1 MEEYLYQKEYVM
13 LNNMQLH
20 LSNPEPMLK
29 YIDEKV
35 EKLIKVK
42 SKNEEI
48 NIKLEILDEFYKIL
62 KYDAKNTICP
72 EPLGHFETK
81 EEKDELIKK
90 KIKINDL
97 VYYLGNI
104 CINYHKKLI
113 AKEYRE
119 RVPIITNEATIKFN
133 EIYIRALNEYFEKL
147 KGNEYKGIFENPPKK
162 QQNLQ
167 IIRMIEYRGVV
178 FPMAEPLTNNKI
190 ECIRDEHAY
199 GTAFIL
205 PTLIERFLIIQL
217 DSKILK
223 NLMKE
228 LKDKIEKENIKLTD
242 EEKQAFY
249 EANKTNFSNPETA
262 NAKHILVDSEEKANE
277 ILAQIKAGDVT
288 FEDAARANSTCPSKD
303 QGGDL
308 GTFGRGQMVPEFE
321 EATFAMNVGDVSEPV
336 KTQFGYH
343 LIKLEAKNEPS
354 IPAYE
359 EIADKVEKTLM
370 FQKQGEVYKNKLDE
384 VKAKFG
390 DIVSYM

>member
-35 EKLIKVK
+35 EKLIKAK

-72 EPLGHFETK
+72 EPLGYFETK

-90 KIKINDL
+90 KIKINDF

-113 AKEYRE
+113 AKEYRG

-133 EIYIRALNEYFEKL
+133 EIYIRALNEYFETL

-167 IIRMIEYRGVV
+167 IIRMIEYSGVV

-242 EEKQAFY
+242 EEKQY
-249 EANKTNFSNPETA
+249 YNIITEKGDKTIFA
-262 NAKHILVDSEEKANE
+262 SEKF
-277 ILAQIKAGDVT
+277 I
-288 FEDAARANSTCPSKD
+288 RANIYKM
-303 QGGDL
+303 
-308 GTFGRGQMVPEFE
+308 FIKYRIINE
-321 EATFAMNVGDVSEPV
+321 EDEN
-336 KTQFGYH
+336 
-343 LIKLEAKNEPS
+343 IKLLILHEYINKKDNKK
-354 IPAYE
+354 I
-359 EIADKVEKTLM
+359 
-370 FQKQGEVYKNKLDE
+370 KNKLTLGS
-384 VKAKFG
+384 V
-390 DIVSYM
+390 IVSPYANSLIKKQYTKLFNLIFDPNELNMRNNIAHINNESSDYLCLGDTAVLMQLLWDIITEDIFE

>member
-35 EKLIKVK
+35 EKLIKAK

-72 EPLGHFETK
+72 EPLGYFETK

-113 AKEYRE
+113 SKEYRG

-133 EIYIRALNEYFEKL
+133 EIYIRALNEYFETL

-167 IIRMIEYRGVV
+167 IIRMIEYRGTV
-178 FPMAEPLTNNKI
+178 FPMAEPLTNNEI
-190 ECIRDEHAY
+190 ECIKDEHAY

-242 EEKQAFY
+242 EEKQY
-249 EANKTNFSNPETA
+249 YNIITEKGDKTIFA
-262 NAKHILVDSEEKANE
+262 SEKF
-277 ILAQIKAGDVT
+277 I
-288 FEDAARANSTCPSKD
+288 RANIYKM
-303 QGGDL
+303 
-308 GTFGRGQMVPEFE
+308 FIKYRIINE
-321 EATFAMNVGDVSEPV
+321 EDED
-336 KTQFGYH
+336 
-343 LIKLEAKNEPS
+343 IKLLILHEYINKKDNKK
-354 IPAYE
+354 I
-359 EIADKVEKTLM
+359 
-370 FQKQGEVYKNKLDE
+370 KNKLTLGS
-384 VKAKFG
+384 V
-390 DIVSYM
+390 IVSPYANSLIKKQYTKLFNLIFDPNELNMRNNIAHINNESSDYLCLGDTAVLMQLLWDIITEDIFE

>member
-35 EKLIKVK
+35 EKLIKAK

-113 AKEYRE
+113 VKEYRE

-133 EIYIRALNEYFEKL
+133 EIYIRALNEYFETL

-242 EEKQAFY
+242 EEKQY
-249 EANKTNFSNPETA
+249 YNIITEKGDKTIFA
-262 NAKHILVDSEEKANE
+262 SEKF
-277 ILAQIKAGDVT
+277 I
-288 FEDAARANSTCPSKD
+288 RANIYKM
-303 QGGDL
+303 
-308 GTFGRGQMVPEFE
+308 FIKYRIINE
-321 EATFAMNVGDVSEPV
+321 EDED
-336 KTQFGYH
+336 
-343 LIKLEAKNEPS
+343 IKLLILHEYINKKDNKK
-354 IPAYE
+354 I
-359 EIADKVEKTLM
+359 
-370 FQKQGEVYKNKLDE
+370 KNKLTLGS
-384 VKAKFG
+384 V
-390 DIVSYM
+390 IVSPYANSLIKKQYTKLFNLIFDPNELNMRNNIAHINNESSDYLCLGDTAVLMQLLWDIITEDIFE

>member
-35 EKLIKVK
+35 EKLIKAK

-113 AKEYRE
+113 VKEYRE

-133 EIYIRALNEYFEKL
+133 EIYIRALNEYFETL

-167 IIRMIEYRGVV
+167 IIRMIEYSGVV

-242 EEKQAFY
+242 EEKQY
-249 EANKTNFSNPETA
+249 YNIITEKGDKTIFA
-262 NAKHILVDSEEKANE
+262 SEKF
-277 ILAQIKAGDVT
+277 I
-288 FEDAARANSTCPSKD
+288 RANIYKM
-303 QGGDL
+303 
-308 GTFGRGQMVPEFE
+308 FIKYRIINE
-321 EATFAMNVGDVSEPV
+321 EDED
-336 KTQFGYH
+336 
-343 LIKLEAKNEPS
+343 IKLLILHEYINKKDNKK
-354 IPAYE
+354 I
-359 EIADKVEKTLM
+359 
-370 FQKQGEVYKNKLDE
+370 KNKLTLGS
-384 VKAKFG
+384 V
-390 DIVSYM
+390 IVSPYANSLIKKQYTKLFNLIFDPNELNMRNNIAHINNESSDYLCLGDTAVLMQLLWDIITEDIFE

>member
-35 EKLIKVK
+35 EKLIKAK

-113 AKEYRE
+113 VKEYRE

-242 EEKQAFY
+242 EEKQY
-249 EANKTNFSNPETA
+249 YNIITEKGDKTIFA
-262 NAKHILVDSEEKANE
+262 SEKF
-277 ILAQIKAGDVT
+277 I
-288 FEDAARANSTCPSKD
+288 RANIYKM
-303 QGGDL
+303 
-308 GTFGRGQMVPEFE
+308 FIKYRIINE
-321 EATFAMNVGDVSEPV
+321 EDED
-336 KTQFGYH
+336 
-343 LIKLEAKNEPS
+343 IKLLILHEYINKKDNKK
-354 IPAYE
+354 I
-359 EIADKVEKTLM
+359 
-370 FQKQGEVYKNKLDE
+370 KNKLTLGS
-384 VKAKFG
+384 V
-390 DIVSYM
+390 IVSPYANSLIKKQYTKLFNLIFDPNELNMRNNIAHINNESSDYLCLGDTAVLMQLLWDIITEDIFE

>member
-35 EKLIKVK
+35 EKLIKAK

-113 AKEYRE
+113 VKEYRE

-133 EIYIRALNEYFEKL
+133 EIYIRALNEYFETL

-242 EEKQAFY
+242 EEKQY
-249 EANKTNFSNPETA
+249 YNIITEKGDKTIFA
-262 NAKHILVDSEEKANE
+262 SEKF
-277 ILAQIKAGDVT
+277 I
-288 FEDAARANSTCPSKD
+288 RANIYKM
-303 QGGDL
+303 
-308 GTFGRGQMVPEFE
+308 FIKYRIINE
-321 EATFAMNVGDVSEPV
+321 EDED
-336 KTQFGYH
+336 
-343 LIKLEAKNEPS
+343 IKLLILHEYINKKDGKK
-354 IPAYE
+354 I
-359 EIADKVEKTLM
+359 
-370 FQKQGEVYKNKLDE
+370 KNKLTLGSVIFSPYANSLIKKQYTKLFNLIFDPNE
-384 VKAKFG
+384 LNMRNNIAHINNESSDYLCLG
-390 DIVSYM
+390 DTAVLMQLLWDIITEDIFE

>member
-113 AKEYRE
+113 
-119 RVPIITNEATIKFN
+119 
-133 EIYIRALNEYFEKL
+133 
-147 KGNEYKGIFENPPKK
+147 
-162 QQNLQ
+162 
-167 IIRMIEYRGVV
+167 RM
-178 FPMAEPLTNNKI
+178 
-190 ECIRDEHAY
+190 
-199 GTAFIL
+199 
-205 PTLIERFLIIQL
+205 
-217 DSKILK
+217 
-223 NLMKE
+223 
-228 LKDKIEKENIKLTD
+228 
-242 EEKQAFY
+242 
-249 EANKTNFSNPETA
+249 
-262 NAKHILVDSEEKANE
+262 
-277 ILAQIKAGDVT
+277 
-288 FEDAARANSTCPSKD
+288 
-303 QGGDL
+303 
-308 GTFGRGQMVPEFE
+308 
-321 EATFAMNVGDVSEPV
+321 
-336 KTQFGYH
+336 
-343 LIKLEAKNEPS
+343 
-354 IPAYE
+354 
-359 EIADKVEKTLM
+359 
-370 FQKQGEVYKNKLDE
+370 
-384 VKAKFG
+384 
-390 DIVSYM
+390 

>member
-35 EKLIKVK
+35 EKLIKAK

-48 NIKLEILDEFYKIL
+48 NTKLEILDEFYKIL
-62 KYDAKNTICP
+62 KYDSKNTICP

-113 AKEYRE
+113 SKEYRG

-133 EIYIRALNEYFEKL
+133 EIHIRALNEYFETL

-242 EEKQAFY
+242 EEKQY
-249 EANKTNFSNPETA
+249 YNIITEKGDKTIFA
-262 NAKHILVDSEEKANE
+262 SEKF
-277 ILAQIKAGDVT
+277 I
-288 FEDAARANSTCPSKD
+288 RANIYKM
-303 QGGDL
+303 
-308 GTFGRGQMVPEFE
+308 FIKYRIINE
-321 EATFAMNVGDVSEPV
+321 EDED
-336 KTQFGYH
+336 
-343 LIKLEAKNEPS
+343 IKLLILHEYINKKDNKK
-354 IPAYE
+354 I
-359 EIADKVEKTLM
+359 
-370 FQKQGEVYKNKLDE
+370 KNKLTLGS
-384 VKAKFG
+384 V
-390 DIVSYM
+390 IVSPYANSLIKKQYTKLFNLIFDPNELNMRNNIAHINNESSDYLCLGDTAVLMQLLWDIITEDIFE

>member
-35 EKLIKVK
+35 EKLIKAK

-133 EIYIRALNEYFEKL
+133 EIYIRALNEYFETL

-178 FPMAEPLTNNKI
+178 FPMAEPLTNNEI
-190 ECIRDEHAY
+190 ECIKDEHAY

-217 DSKILK
+217 DSKVLK

-242 EEKQAFY
+242 EEKQY
-249 EANKTNFSNPETA
+249 YNIITEKGDKTIFA
-262 NAKHILVDSEEKANE
+262 SEKF
-277 ILAQIKAGDVT
+277 I
-288 FEDAARANSTCPSKD
+288 RANIYKM
-303 QGGDL
+303 
-308 GTFGRGQMVPEFE
+308 FIKYRIINE
-321 EATFAMNVGDVSEPV
+321 EDED
-336 KTQFGYH
+336 
-343 LIKLEAKNEPS
+343 IKLLILHEYINKKDNKK
-354 IPAYE
+354 I
-359 EIADKVEKTLM
+359 
-370 FQKQGEVYKNKLDE
+370 KNKLTLGS
-384 VKAKFG
+384 V
-390 DIVSYM
+390 IVSPYANSLIKKQYTKLFNLIFDPNELNMRNNIAHINNESSDYLCLGDTAVLMQLLWDIITEDIFE

>member
-35 EKLIKVK
+35 EKLIKAK

-48 NIKLEILDEFYKIL
+48 NTKLEILDEFYKIL
-62 KYDAKNTICP
+62 KYDSKNTICP

-113 AKEYRE
+113 SKEYRG

-133 EIYIRALNEYFEKL
+133 EIYIRALNEYFETL

-242 EEKQAFY
+242 EEKQY
-249 EANKTNFSNPETA
+249 YNIITEKGDKTIFA
-262 NAKHILVDSEEKANE
+262 SEKF
-277 ILAQIKAGDVT
+277 I
-288 FEDAARANSTCPSKD
+288 RANIYKM
-303 QGGDL
+303 
-308 GTFGRGQMVPEFE
+308 FIKYRIINE
-321 EATFAMNVGDVSEPV
+321 EDED
-336 KTQFGYH
+336 
-343 LIKLEAKNEPS
+343 IKLLILHEYINKKDGKK
-354 IPAYE
+354 I
-359 EIADKVEKTLM
+359 
-370 FQKQGEVYKNKLDE
+370 KNKLTLGS
-384 VKAKFG
+384 V
-390 DIVSYM
+390 IVSPYANSLIKKQYTKLLNLIFDPNELNMRNNIAHINNESSDYLCLGDTAVLMQLLWDIITEDIFE

>member
-35 EKLIKVK
+35 EKLIKAK

-48 NIKLEILDEFYKIL
+48 NTKLEILDEFYKIL
-62 KYDAKNTICP
+62 KYDSKNTICP
-72 EPLGHFETK
+72 EPLGYFETK

-90 KIKINDL
+90 KIKINDF

-113 AKEYRE
+113 SKEYRG

-133 EIYIRALNEYFEKL
+133 EIYIRALNEYFETL

-167 IIRMIEYRGVV
+167 IIRMIEYSGVV

-242 EEKQAFY
+242 EEKQY
-249 EANKTNFSNPETA
+249 YNIITEKGDKTIFA
-262 NAKHILVDSEEKANE
+262 SEKF
-277 ILAQIKAGDVT
+277 I
-288 FEDAARANSTCPSKD
+288 RANIYKMFIKY
-303 QGGDL
+303 QII
-308 GTFGRGQMVPEFE
+308 
-321 EATFAMNVGDVSEPV
+321 SENDDD
-336 KTQFGYH
+336 
-343 LIKLEAKNEPS
+343 IKLLILHEY
-354 IPAYE
+354 I
-359 EIADKVEKTLM
+359 DKKDD
-370 FQKQGEVYKNKLDE
+370 KKRKNKLT
-384 VKAKFG
+384 FG
-390 DIVSYM
+390 SVIASPYANSLIKKQYTKLLNLIFEPNELNMRNNIAHINNESFDFLCLGDTAVLMQLLWDIITEDIFE

>member
-35 EKLIKVK
+35 EKLIKAK

-133 EIYIRALNEYFEKL
+133 EIYIRALNEYFETL

-167 IIRMIEYRGVV
+167 IIRMIEYRGTV
-178 FPMAEPLTNNKI
+178 FPMAEPLINNGI
-190 ECIRDEHAY
+190 ECIKNEHAY
-199 GTAFIL
+199 GTVFIL

-242 EEKQAFY
+242 EEKQY
-249 EANKTNFSNPETA
+249 YNIITEKGDKTIFA
-262 NAKHILVDSEEKANE
+262 SEKF
-277 ILAQIKAGDVT
+277 I
-288 FEDAARANSTCPSKD
+288 RANIYKM
-303 QGGDL
+303 
-308 GTFGRGQMVPEFE
+308 FIKYRIINE
-321 EATFAMNVGDVSEPV
+321 EDED
-336 KTQFGYH
+336 
-343 LIKLEAKNEPS
+343 IKLLILHEYINKKDNKK
-354 IPAYE
+354 I
-359 EIADKVEKTLM
+359 
-370 FQKQGEVYKNKLDE
+370 KNKLTLGS
-384 VKAKFG
+384 V
-390 DIVSYM
+390 IVSPYANSLIKKQYTKLFNLIFDPNELNMRNNIAHINNESSDYLCLGDTAVLMQLLWDIITEDIFE

>member
-35 EKLIKVK
+35 EKLIKAK

-113 AKEYRE
+113 SKEYRG

-133 EIYIRALNEYFEKL
+133 EIYIRALNEYFETL

-178 FPMAEPLTNNKI
+178 FPMAEPLTNNEI
-190 ECIRDEHAY
+190 ECIKDEHAY

-217 DSKILK
+217 DSKVLK

-242 EEKQAFY
+242 EEKQY
-249 EANKTNFSNPETA
+249 YNIITEKGDKTIFA
-262 NAKHILVDSEEKANE
+262 SEKF
-277 ILAQIKAGDVT
+277 I
-288 FEDAARANSTCPSKD
+288 RANIYKM
-303 QGGDL
+303 
-308 GTFGRGQMVPEFE
+308 FIKYRIINE
-321 EATFAMNVGDVSEPV
+321 EDED
-336 KTQFGYH
+336 
-343 LIKLEAKNEPS
+343 IKLLILHEYINKKDNKK
-354 IPAYE
+354 I
-359 EIADKVEKTLM
+359 
-370 FQKQGEVYKNKLDE
+370 KNKLTLGS
-384 VKAKFG
+384 V
-390 DIVSYM
+390 IVSPYANSLIKKQYTKLFNLIFDPNELNMRNNIAHINNESSDYLCLGDTAVLMQLLWDIITEDIFE

>member
-35 EKLIKVK
+35 EKLIKAK

-72 EPLGHFETK
+72 EPLGYFETK

-90 KIKINDL
+90 KIKINDF

-113 AKEYRE
+113 AKEYRG

-178 FPMAEPLTNNKI
+178 FPMAEPVTNNKI

-242 EEKQAFY
+242 EEKQY
-249 EANKTNFSNPETA
+249 YNIITEKGDKTIFA
-262 NAKHILVDSEEKANE
+262 SEKF
-277 ILAQIKAGDVT
+277 I
-288 FEDAARANSTCPSKD
+288 RANIYKM
-303 QGGDL
+303 
-308 GTFGRGQMVPEFE
+308 FIKYRIINE
-321 EATFAMNVGDVSEPV
+321 EDED
-336 KTQFGYH
+336 
-343 LIKLEAKNEPS
+343 IKLLILHEYINKKDNKK
-354 IPAYE
+354 I
-359 EIADKVEKTLM
+359 
-370 FQKQGEVYKNKLDE
+370 KNKLTLGS
-384 VKAKFG
+384 V
-390 DIVSYM
+390 IVSPYANSLIKKQYTKLFNLIFDPNELNMRNNIAHINNESSDYLCLGDTAVLMQLLWDIITEDIFE

>member
-35 EKLIKVK
+35 EKLIKAK

-113 AKEYRE
+113 VKEYRE

-133 EIYIRALNEYFEKL
+133 EIYIRALNEYFETL
-147 KGNEYKGIFENPPKK
+147 KGNEYKGIFENQPKK

-242 EEKQAFY
+242 EEKQY
-249 EANKTNFSNPETA
+249 YNIITEKGDKTIFA
-262 NAKHILVDSEEKANE
+262 SEKF
-277 ILAQIKAGDVT
+277 I
-288 FEDAARANSTCPSKD
+288 RANIYKM
-303 QGGDL
+303 
-308 GTFGRGQMVPEFE
+308 FIKYRIINE
-321 EATFAMNVGDVSEPV
+321 EDED
-336 KTQFGYH
+336 
-343 LIKLEAKNEPS
+343 IKLLILHEYINKKDGKK
-354 IPAYE
+354 I
-359 EIADKVEKTLM
+359 
-370 FQKQGEVYKNKLDE
+370 KNKLTLGSVIFSPYANSLIKKQYTKLFNLIFDPNE
-384 VKAKFG
+384 LNMRNNIAHINNESSDYLCLG
-390 DIVSYM
+390 DTAVLMQLLWDIITEDIFE

>member
-35 EKLIKVK
+35 EKLIKAK

-133 EIYIRALNEYFEKL
+133 EIYIRALNEYFETL

-178 FPMAEPLTNNKI
+178 FPMVEPLTNNKI

-242 EEKQAFY
+242 EEKQY
-249 EANKTNFSNPETA
+249 YNIITEKGDKTIFA
-262 NAKHILVDSEEKANE
+262 SEKF
-277 ILAQIKAGDVT
+277 I
-288 FEDAARANSTCPSKD
+288 RANIYKM
-303 QGGDL
+303 
-308 GTFGRGQMVPEFE
+308 FIKYRIINE
-321 EATFAMNVGDVSEPV
+321 EDED
-336 KTQFGYH
+336 
-343 LIKLEAKNEPS
+343 IKLLILHEYINKKDNKK
-354 IPAYE
+354 I
-359 EIADKVEKTLM
+359 
-370 FQKQGEVYKNKLDE
+370 KNKLTLGS
-384 VKAKFG
+384 V
-390 DIVSYM
+390 IVSPYANSLIKKQYTKLFNLIFDPNELNMRNNIAHINNESSDYLCLGDTAVLMQLLWDIITEDIFE

>member
-1 MEEYLYQKEYVM
+1 MEEHLYQKEYVM

-35 EKLIKVK
+35 EKLIKAK

-133 EIYIRALNEYFEKL
+133 EIYIRALNEYFETL

-242 EEKQAFY
+242 EEKQY
-249 EANKTNFSNPETA
+249 YNIITEKGDKTIFA
-262 NAKHILVDSEEKANE
+262 SEKF
-277 ILAQIKAGDVT
+277 I
-288 FEDAARANSTCPSKD
+288 RANIYKM
-303 QGGDL
+303 
-308 GTFGRGQMVPEFE
+308 FIKYRIINE
-321 EATFAMNVGDVSEPV
+321 EDED
-336 KTQFGYH
+336 
-343 LIKLEAKNEPS
+343 IKLLILHEYINKKDNKK
-354 IPAYE
+354 I
-359 EIADKVEKTLM
+359 
-370 FQKQGEVYKNKLDE
+370 KNKLTLGS
-384 VKAKFG
+384 V
-390 DIVSYM
+390 IVSPYANSLIKKQYTKLFNLIFDPNELNMRNNIAHINNESSDYLCLGDTAVLMQLLWDIITEDIFE

>member
-35 EKLIKVK
+35 EKLIKAK

-133 EIYIRALNEYFEKL
+133 EIYIRALNEYFETL

-242 EEKQAFY
+242 EEKQY
-249 EANKTNFSNPETA
+249 YNIITEKGDKTIFA
-262 NAKHILVDSEEKANE
+262 SEKF
-277 ILAQIKAGDVT
+277 I
-288 FEDAARANSTCPSKD
+288 RANIYKM
-303 QGGDL
+303 
-308 GTFGRGQMVPEFE
+308 FIKYRIINE
-321 EATFAMNVGDVSEPV
+321 EDED
-336 KTQFGYH
+336 
-343 LIKLEAKNEPS
+343 IKLLILHEYINKKDNKK
-354 IPAYE
+354 I
-359 EIADKVEKTLM
+359 
-370 FQKQGEVYKNKLDE
+370 KNKLILGS
-384 VKAKFG
+384 V
-390 DIVSYM
+390 IVSPYANSLIKKQYTKLFNLIFDPNELNMRNNIAHINNESSDYLCLGDTAVLMQLLWDIITEDIFE

>member
-35 EKLIKVK
+35 EKLIKAK

-48 NIKLEILDEFYKIL
+48 NTKLEILDEFYKIL
-62 KYDAKNTICP
+62 KYDSKNTICP

-113 AKEYRE
+113 SKEYRG

-133 EIYIRALNEYFEKL
+133 EIYIRALNEYFETL

-190 ECIRDEHAY
+190 ECIKDEHAY

-242 EEKQAFY
+242 EEKQY
-249 EANKTNFSNPETA
+249 YNIITEKGDKTIFA
-262 NAKHILVDSEEKANE
+262 SEKF
-277 ILAQIKAGDVT
+277 I
-288 FEDAARANSTCPSKD
+288 RANIYKM
-303 QGGDL
+303 
-308 GTFGRGQMVPEFE
+308 FIKYRIINE
-321 EATFAMNVGDVSEPV
+321 EDED
-336 KTQFGYH
+336 
-343 LIKLEAKNEPS
+343 IKLLILHEYINKKDNKK
-354 IPAYE
+354 I
-359 EIADKVEKTLM
+359 
-370 FQKQGEVYKNKLDE
+370 KNKLTLGS
-384 VKAKFG
+384 V
-390 DIVSYM
+390 IVSPYANSLIKKQYTKLFNLIFDPNELNMRNNIAHINNESSDYLCLGDTAVLMQLLWDIITEDIFE

>member
-113 AKEYRE
+113 AKEYRG

-133 EIYIRALNEYFEKL
+133 EIYIRALNEYFETL

-178 FPMAEPLTNNKI
+178 FPMEEPLTNNKI

-242 EEKQAFY
+242 EEKQY
-249 EANKTNFSNPETA
+249 YNIITEKGDKTIFA
-262 NAKHILVDSEEKANE
+262 SEKF
-277 ILAQIKAGDVT
+277 I
-288 FEDAARANSTCPSKD
+288 RANIYKM
-303 QGGDL
+303 
-308 GTFGRGQMVPEFE
+308 FIKYRIINE
-321 EATFAMNVGDVSEPV
+321 EDED
-336 KTQFGYH
+336 
-343 LIKLEAKNEPS
+343 IKLLILHEYINKKDNKK
-354 IPAYE
+354 I
-359 EIADKVEKTLM
+359 
-370 FQKQGEVYKNKLDE
+370 KNKLTLGS
-384 VKAKFG
+384 V
-390 DIVSYM
+390 IVSPYANSLIKKQYTKLFNLIFDPNELNMRNNIAHINNESSDYLCLGDTAVLMQLLWDIITEDIFE

>member
-113 AKEYRE
+113 AKEYRG

-133 EIYIRALNEYFEKL
+133 EIYIRVLNEYFETL

-178 FPMAEPLTNNKI
+178 FPMEEPLTNNKI

-242 EEKQAFY
+242 EEKQY
-249 EANKTNFSNPETA
+249 YNIITEKGDKTIFA
-262 NAKHILVDSEEKANE
+262 SEKF
-277 ILAQIKAGDVT
+277 I
-288 FEDAARANSTCPSKD
+288 RANIYKM
-303 QGGDL
+303 
-308 GTFGRGQMVPEFE
+308 FIKYRIINE
-321 EATFAMNVGDVSEPV
+321 EDED
-336 KTQFGYH
+336 
-343 LIKLEAKNEPS
+343 IKLLILHEYINKKDNKK
-354 IPAYE
+354 I
-359 EIADKVEKTLM
+359 
-370 FQKQGEVYKNKLDE
+370 KNKLTLGS
-384 VKAKFG
+384 V
-390 DIVSYM
+390 IVSPYANSLIKKQYTKLFNLIFDPNELNMRNNIAHINNESSDYLCLGDTAVLMQLLWDIITEDIFE

>member
-20 LSNPEPMLK
+20 LSNPELMLK

-35 EKLIKVK
+35 EKLIKAK

-133 EIYIRALNEYFEKL
+133 EIYIRALNEYFETL

-242 EEKQAFY
+242 EEKQY
-249 EANKTNFSNPETA
+249 YNIITEKGDKTIFA
-262 NAKHILVDSEEKANE
+262 SEKF
-277 ILAQIKAGDVT
+277 I
-288 FEDAARANSTCPSKD
+288 RANIYKM
-303 QGGDL
+303 
-308 GTFGRGQMVPEFE
+308 FIKYRIINE
-321 EATFAMNVGDVSEPV
+321 EDED
-336 KTQFGYH
+336 
-343 LIKLEAKNEPS
+343 IKLLILHEYINKKDNKK
-354 IPAYE
+354 I
-359 EIADKVEKTLM
+359 
-370 FQKQGEVYKNKLDE
+370 KNKLTLGS
-384 VKAKFG
+384 V
-390 DIVSYM
+390 IVSPYANSLIKKQYTKLFNLIFDPNELNMRNNIAHINNESSDYLCLGDTAVLMQLLWDIITEDIFE

>member
-35 EKLIKVK
+35 EKLIKAK

-72 EPLGHFETK
+72 EPLGYFETK
-81 EEKDELIKK
+81 EEKDELIKM
-90 KIKINDL
+90 KIKINDF

-113 AKEYRE
+113 SKEYRG

-133 EIYIRALNEYFEKL
+133 EIYIRALNEYFETL

-167 IIRMIEYRGVV
+167 IIRMIEYSGVV

-217 DSKILK
+217 DSKVLK

-242 EEKQAFY
+242 EEKQY
-249 EANKTNFSNPETA
+249 YNIITEKGDKTIFA
-262 NAKHILVDSEEKANE
+262 SEKF
-277 ILAQIKAGDVT
+277 I
-288 FEDAARANSTCPSKD
+288 RANIYKM
-303 QGGDL
+303 
-308 GTFGRGQMVPEFE
+308 FIKYHIINE
-321 EATFAMNVGDVSEPV
+321 EDED
-336 KTQFGYH
+336 
-343 LIKLEAKNEPS
+343 IKLLILHEYIKKKDGKK
-354 IPAYE
+354 
-359 EIADKVEKTLM
+359 DKK
-370 FQKQGEVYKNKLDE
+370 
-384 VKAKFG
+384 
-390 DIVSYM
+390 

>member
-35 EKLIKVK
+35 EKLIKTK

-72 EPLGHFETK
+72 ELLGHFETK

-113 AKEYRE
+113 SKEYRG

-133 EIYIRALNEYFEKL
+133 EIYIRALNEYFETL

-167 IIRMIEYRGVV
+167 IIRMIEYSGVV

-242 EEKQAFY
+242 EEKQY
-249 EANKTNFSNPETA
+249 YNIITEKGDKTIFA
-262 NAKHILVDSEEKANE
+262 SEKF
-277 ILAQIKAGDVT
+277 I
-288 FEDAARANSTCPSKD
+288 RANIYKM
-303 QGGDL
+303 
-308 GTFGRGQMVPEFE
+308 FIKYRIINE
-321 EATFAMNVGDVSEPV
+321 EDED
-336 KTQFGYH
+336 
-343 LIKLEAKNEPS
+343 IKLLILHEYINKKDNKK
-354 IPAYE
+354 I
-359 EIADKVEKTLM
+359 
-370 FQKQGEVYKNKLDE
+370 KNKLTLGS
-384 VKAKFG
+384 V
-390 DIVSYM
+390 IVSQYANSLIKKQYTKLFNLIFDPNELNMRNNIAHINNESSDYLCLGDTAVLMQLLWDIITEDIFE

>member
-35 EKLIKVK
+35 EKLIKAK

-133 EIYIRALNEYFEKL
+133 EIYIRALNEYFETL

-242 EEKQAFY
+242 EEKQYYNIITEKGDKTIFASEKFIS
-249 EANKTNFSNPETA
+249 ANIYKMFIKYRIIN
-262 NAKHILVDSEEKANE
+262 EE
-277 ILAQIKAGDVT
+277 D
-288 FEDAARANSTCPSKD
+288 ED
-303 QGGDL
+303 
-308 GTFGRGQMVPEFE
+308 
-321 EATFAMNVGDVSEPV
+321 
-336 KTQFGYH
+336 
-343 LIKLEAKNEPS
+343 IKLLILHEYINKKDNKK
-354 IPAYE
+354 I
-359 EIADKVEKTLM
+359 
-370 FQKQGEVYKNKLDE
+370 KNKLTLGS
-384 VKAKFG
+384 V
-390 DIVSYM
+390 IVSPYANSLIKKQYTKLFNLIFDPNELNMRNNIAHINNESSDYLCLGDTAVLMQLLWDIITEDIFE

>member
-35 EKLIKVK
+35 EKLIKAK

-48 NIKLEILDEFYKIL
+48 NTKLEILDEFYKIL
-62 KYDAKNTICP
+62 KYDSKNTICP

-113 AKEYRE
+113 SKEYRG

-133 EIYIRALNEYFEKL
+133 EIYIRALNEYFETL

-242 EEKQAFY
+242 EEKQY
-249 EANKTNFSNPETA
+249 YNIITEKGDKTIFA
-262 NAKHILVDSEEKANE
+262 SEKF
-277 ILAQIKAGDVT
+277 I
-288 FEDAARANSTCPSKD
+288 RANIYKM
-303 QGGDL
+303 
-308 GTFGRGQMVPEFE
+308 FIKYRIINE
-321 EATFAMNVGDVSEPV
+321 EDED
-336 KTQFGYH
+336 
-343 LIKLEAKNEPS
+343 IKLLILHEYINKKDNKK
-354 IPAYE
+354 I
-359 EIADKVEKTLM
+359 
-370 FQKQGEVYKNKLDE
+370 KNKLTLGSVIASPYANSLIKKQYTKLFNLIFDPNE
-384 VKAKFG
+384 LNMRNNIAHINNESSDYLCLG
-390 DIVSYM
+390 DTAVLMQLLWDIITEDIFE

>member
-35 EKLIKVK
+35 EKLIKAK

-113 AKEYRE
+113 SKEYRG

-133 EIYIRALNEYFEKL
+133 EIYIRALNEYFETL

-242 EEKQAFY
+242 EEKQY
-249 EANKTNFSNPETA
+249 YNIITEKGDKTIFA
-262 NAKHILVDSEEKANE
+262 SEKF
-277 ILAQIKAGDVT
+277 I
-288 FEDAARANSTCPSKD
+288 RANIYKM
-303 QGGDL
+303 
-308 GTFGRGQMVPEFE
+308 FIKYRIINE
-321 EATFAMNVGDVSEPV
+321 EDED
-336 KTQFGYH
+336 
-343 LIKLEAKNEPS
+343 IKLLILHEYINKKDNKK
-354 IPAYE
+354 I
-359 EIADKVEKTLM
+359 
-370 FQKQGEVYKNKLDE
+370 KNKLTLGS
-384 VKAKFG
+384 V
-390 DIVSYM
+390 IVSPYANSLIKKQYTKLFNLIFDPNELNMRNNIAHINNESSDYLCLGDTAVLMQLLWDIITEDIFE

>member
-35 EKLIKVK
+35 EKLIKAK

-72 EPLGHFETK
+72 EPLGYFETK

-90 KIKINDL
+90 KIKINDF

-113 AKEYRE
+113 AKEYRG

-178 FPMAEPLTNNKI
+178 FPMAEPLTNNKL

-242 EEKQAFY
+242 EEKQY
-249 EANKTNFSNPETA
+249 YNIITEKGDKTIFA
-262 NAKHILVDSEEKANE
+262 SEKF
-277 ILAQIKAGDVT
+277 I
-288 FEDAARANSTCPSKD
+288 RANIYKM
-303 QGGDL
+303 
-308 GTFGRGQMVPEFE
+308 FIKYRIINE
-321 EATFAMNVGDVSEPV
+321 EDED
-336 KTQFGYH
+336 
-343 LIKLEAKNEPS
+343 IKLLILHEYINKKDNKK
-354 IPAYE
+354 I
-359 EIADKVEKTLM
+359 
-370 FQKQGEVYKNKLDE
+370 KNKLTLGS
-384 VKAKFG
+384 V
-390 DIVSYM
+390 IVSPYANSLIKKQYTKLFNLIFDPNELNMRNNIAHINNESSDYLCLGDTAVLMQLLWDIITEDIFE

>member
-35 EKLIKVK
+35 EKLIKAK

-90 KIKINDL
+90 KIKINDF

-113 AKEYRE
+113 SKEYRG

-133 EIYIRALNEYFEKL
+133 EIYIRALNEYFETL

-190 ECIRDEHAY
+190 ESIRDEHAY

-217 DSKILK
+217 DSKVLK

-242 EEKQAFY
+242 EEKQY
-249 EANKTNFSNPETA
+249 YNIITEKGDKTIFA
-262 NAKHILVDSEEKANE
+262 SEKF
-277 ILAQIKAGDVT
+277 I
-288 FEDAARANSTCPSKD
+288 RANIYKM
-303 QGGDL
+303 
-308 GTFGRGQMVPEFE
+308 FIKYRIINE
-321 EATFAMNVGDVSEPV
+321 EDED
-336 KTQFGYH
+336 
-343 LIKLEAKNEPS
+343 IKLLILHEYINKKDNKK
-354 IPAYE
+354 I
-359 EIADKVEKTLM
+359 
-370 FQKQGEVYKNKLDE
+370 KNKLTLGS
-384 VKAKFG
+384 V
-390 DIVSYM
+390 IVSPYANSLIKKQYTKLFNLIFDPNELNMRNNIAHINNESSDYLCLGDTAVLMQLLWDIITEDIFE

>member
-35 EKLIKVK
+35 EKLIKAK

-90 KIKINDL
+90 KIKINDF

-113 AKEYRE
+113 SKEYRG

-242 EEKQAFY
+242 EEKQY
-249 EANKTNFSNPETA
+249 YNIITEKGDKTIFA
-262 NAKHILVDSEEKANE
+262 SEKF
-277 ILAQIKAGDVT
+277 I
-288 FEDAARANSTCPSKD
+288 RANIYKM
-303 QGGDL
+303 
-308 GTFGRGQMVPEFE
+308 FIKYRIINE
-321 EATFAMNVGDVSEPV
+321 EDED
-336 KTQFGYH
+336 
-343 LIKLEAKNEPS
+343 IKLLILHEYINKKDGKK
-354 IPAYE
+354 I
-359 EIADKVEKTLM
+359 
-370 FQKQGEVYKNKLDE
+370 KNKLTLGSVIFSPYANSLIKKQYTKLFNLIFDPNE
-384 VKAKFG
+384 LNMRNNIAHINNESSDYLCLG
-390 DIVSYM
+390 DTAVLMQLLWDIITEDIFE

>member
-35 EKLIKVK
+35 EKLIKAK

-113 AKEYRE
+113 SKEYRG

-133 EIYIRALNEYFEKL
+133 EIYIRALNEYFETL

-228 LKDKIEKENIKLTD
+228 LKDKIEKANIKLTD
-242 EEKQAFY
+242 EEKQY
-249 EANKTNFSNPETA
+249 YNIITEKGDKTIFA
-262 NAKHILVDSEEKANE
+262 SEKF
-277 ILAQIKAGDVT
+277 I
-288 FEDAARANSTCPSKD
+288 RANIYKM
-303 QGGDL
+303 
-308 GTFGRGQMVPEFE
+308 FIKYRIINE
-321 EATFAMNVGDVSEPV
+321 EDED
-336 KTQFGYH
+336 
-343 LIKLEAKNEPS
+343 IKLLILHEYINKKDNKK
-354 IPAYE
+354 I
-359 EIADKVEKTLM
+359 
-370 FQKQGEVYKNKLDE
+370 KNKLTLGS
-384 VKAKFG
+384 V
-390 DIVSYM
+390 IVSPYANSLIKKQYTKLFNLIFDPNELNMRNNIAHINNESSDYLCLGDTAVLMQLLWDIITEDIFE

>member
-35 EKLIKVK
+35 EKLIKAK

-48 NIKLEILDEFYKIL
+48 NIKLEILDEFYKIQ

-133 EIYIRALNEYFEKL
+133 EIYIRALNEYFETL

-242 EEKQAFY
+242 EEKQY
-249 EANKTNFSNPETA
+249 YNIITEKGDKTIFA
-262 NAKHILVDSEEKANE
+262 SEKF
-277 ILAQIKAGDVT
+277 I
-288 FEDAARANSTCPSKD
+288 RANIYKM
-303 QGGDL
+303 
-308 GTFGRGQMVPEFE
+308 FIKYRIINE
-321 EATFAMNVGDVSEPV
+321 EDED
-336 KTQFGYH
+336 
-343 LIKLEAKNEPS
+343 IKLLILHEYINKKDNKK
-354 IPAYE
+354 I
-359 EIADKVEKTLM
+359 
-370 FQKQGEVYKNKLDE
+370 KNKLTLGS
-384 VKAKFG
+384 V
-390 DIVSYM
+390 IVSPYANSLIKKQYTKLFNLIFDPNELNMRNNIAHINNESSDYLCLGDTAVLMQLLWDIITEDIFE

>member
-35 EKLIKVK
+35 EKLIKAK

-72 EPLGHFETK
+72 EPLGYFETK

-90 KIKINDL
+90 KIKINDF

-113 AKEYRE
+113 AKEYRG

-133 EIYIRALNEYFEKL
+133 EIYIRALNEYYETL

-167 IIRMIEYRGVV
+167 IIRMIEYSGVV

-217 DSKILK
+217 DSKVLK

-242 EEKQAFY
+242 EEKQY
-249 EANKTNFSNPETA
+249 YNIITEKGDKTIFASEKFIRTNIYKMFI
-262 NAKHILVDSEEKANE
+262 KYHIINEE
-277 ILAQIKAGDVT
+277 D
-288 FEDAARANSTCPSKD
+288 ED
-303 QGGDL
+303 
-308 GTFGRGQMVPEFE
+308 
-321 EATFAMNVGDVSEPV
+321 
-336 KTQFGYH
+336 
-343 LIKLEAKNEPS
+343 IKLLILHEYINKKDGKK
-354 IPAYE
+354 I
-359 EIADKVEKTLM
+359 
-370 FQKQGEVYKNKLDE
+370 KNKLTLGS
-384 VKAKFG
+384 V
-390 DIVSYM
+390 IVSPYANSLIKKQYTKLFNLIFDPNELNMRNNIAHINNESSDYLCLGDTAVLMQLLWDIITEDIFE

>member
-35 EKLIKVK
+35 EKLIKAK

-90 KIKINDL
+90 KIKINDF

-113 AKEYRE
+113 SKEYRG

-133 EIYIRALNEYFEKL
+133 EIYIRALNEYFETL

-217 DSKILK
+217 DSKVLK

-228 LKDKIEKENIKLTD
+228 LKDKIKKENIKLTD
-242 EEKQAFY
+242 EEKQYYNIIA
-249 EANKTNFSNPETA
+249 EKGDKTIFASEKFIRSNIY
-262 NAKHILVDSEEKANE
+262 KMFIKYHIINEE
-277 ILAQIKAGDVT
+277 D
-288 FEDAARANSTCPSKD
+288 ED
-303 QGGDL
+303 
-308 GTFGRGQMVPEFE
+308 
-321 EATFAMNVGDVSEPV
+321 
-336 KTQFGYH
+336 
-343 LIKLEAKNEPS
+343 IKLLILHEYINKKDGKK
-354 IPAYE
+354 I
-359 EIADKVEKTLM
+359 
-370 FQKQGEVYKNKLDE
+370 KNKLTLGS
-384 VKAKFG
+384 V
-390 DIVSYM
+390 IVSPYANSLIKKQYTKLLNLIFDPNELNMRNNIAHINNESSDYLCLGDTAVLMQLLWDIITEDIFE

>member
-90 KIKINDL
+90 KIKINDF

-242 EEKQAFY
+242 EEKQY
-249 EANKTNFSNPETA
+249 YNIITEKGDKTIFA
-262 NAKHILVDSEEKANE
+262 SEKF
-277 ILAQIKAGDVT
+277 I
-288 FEDAARANSTCPSKD
+288 RANIYKM
-303 QGGDL
+303 
-308 GTFGRGQMVPEFE
+308 FIKYRIINE
-321 EATFAMNVGDVSEPV
+321 EDED
-336 KTQFGYH
+336 
-343 LIKLEAKNEPS
+343 IKLLILHEYINKKDNKK
-354 IPAYE
+354 I
-359 EIADKVEKTLM
+359 
-370 FQKQGEVYKNKLDE
+370 KNKLTLGS
-384 VKAKFG
+384 V
-390 DIVSYM
+390 IVSPYANSLIKKQYTKLFNLIFDPNELNMRNNIAHINNESSDYLCLGDTAVLMQLLWDIITEDIFE

>member
-35 EKLIKVK
+35 EKLIKAK

-133 EIYIRALNEYFEKL
+133 EIYIRALNEYFETL

-167 IIRMIEYRGVV
+167 IIRMIEYRSVV

-242 EEKQAFY
+242 EEKQY
-249 EANKTNFSNPETA
+249 YNIITEKGDKTIFA
-262 NAKHILVDSEEKANE
+262 SEKF
-277 ILAQIKAGDVT
+277 I
-288 FEDAARANSTCPSKD
+288 RANIYKM
-303 QGGDL
+303 
-308 GTFGRGQMVPEFE
+308 FIKYRIINE
-321 EATFAMNVGDVSEPV
+321 EDED
-336 KTQFGYH
+336 
-343 LIKLEAKNEPS
+343 IKLLILHEYINKKDNKK
-354 IPAYE
+354 I
-359 EIADKVEKTLM
+359 
-370 FQKQGEVYKNKLDE
+370 KNKLTLGS
-384 VKAKFG
+384 V
-390 DIVSYM
+390 IVSPYANSLIKKQYTKLFNLIFDPNELNMRNNIAHINNESSDYLCLGDTAVLMQLLWDIITEDIFE